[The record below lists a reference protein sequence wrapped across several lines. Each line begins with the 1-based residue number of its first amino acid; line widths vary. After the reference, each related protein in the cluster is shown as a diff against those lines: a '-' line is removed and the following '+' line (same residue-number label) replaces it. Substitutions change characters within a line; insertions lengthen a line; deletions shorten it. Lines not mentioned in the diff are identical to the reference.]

1 MSIRLVIPIALGST
15 IGDIAN
21 GNISLIPFYAIIIL
35 ASGIFAEIG
44 DWIMSMFN
52 EVLAQNLEM
61 TTRVEFFNSMI
72 RKKMSF

>member
-35 ASGIFAEIG
+35 ASGIFG
-44 DWIMSMFN
+44 RNWGLDN
-52 EVLAQNLEM
+52 VY
-61 TTRVEFFNSMI
+61 V
-72 RKKMSF
+72 